1 MGIRWEAA
9 KMLISGKAKPTAHNT
24 MSLMQSAMAKPPDR
38 NTAEWL
44 QSYLTN
50 PRLAPVRKIA
60 TDLSS
65 VPGKLYRGVGDNR
78 KEVLQHPFLEFWN
91 HPNPLPELT
100 ASGIWRLLEIWY
112 QLKGTAVCVIERGRN
127 GAPTELWP
135 VPPHW
140 IMDIPHRGQPYY
152 VIQNMDG
159 KRANVSIQDVFALKD
174 LNPIDPYGRG
184 IGQAEA
190 VADEVEAYEYATK
203 FSKSLF
209 FNNARADYFIAA
221 QGITEEQS
229 RRFLSKLDSRHRE
242 PWNAYRPGIIQAHQ
256 FQVILMLTEPAHN
269 AGHVF
274 RGGAADRGKILFS
287 DVCRAE
293 TENIFNH
300 RIIHGG
306 AELLHQAFPD
316 GKHTLVRAVF
326 LGKALAGD
334 GLAVIDIHD
343 IHGAVSNV
351 AEHINAFEVTEPV
364 RNSGEALREHIGSG
378 KLHMI
383 ILSSEIEIRFLVF
396 QKIGTELVLLL
407 AHPGEGQTDCQM
419 DTGRGKLTDVQLSAD
434 GGEGENIIVLVRHL
448 VRKKLLVIFSD
459 EVEPAFI
466 DQKIALEGRL
476 LVVGCHTGLE
486 AGVRHFDVA
495 VAVVNAD
502 DYGLVSVRVKIH
514 SCSFLP
520 LCGCSY
526 LLIFFKGQ
534 SLPFRYLFCF
544 PRGKLFPL
552 GAERCR
558 RFRAQK
564 RRLTE

>member
-221 QGITEEQS
+221 QVITEEQS
-229 RRFLSKLDSRHRE
+229 RRFL
-242 PWNAYRPGIIQAHQ
+242 
-256 FQVILMLTEPAHN
+256 
-269 AGHVF
+269 
-274 RGGAADRGKILFS
+274 
-287 DVCRAE
+287 
-293 TENIFNH
+293 
-300 RIIHGG
+300 
-306 AELLHQAFPD
+306 
-316 GKHTLVRAVF
+316 
-326 LGKALAGD
+326 
-334 GLAVIDIHD
+334 
-343 IHGAVSNV
+343 
-351 AEHINAFEVTEPV
+351 
-364 RNSGEALREHIGSG
+364 
-378 KLHMI
+378 
-383 ILSSEIEIRFLVF
+383 
-396 QKIGTELVLLL
+396 
-407 AHPGEGQTDCQM
+407 
-419 DTGRGKLTDVQLSAD
+419 
-434 GGEGENIIVLVRHL
+434 
-448 VRKKLLVIFSD
+448 
-459 EVEPAFI
+459 
-466 DQKIALEGRL
+466 
-476 LVVGCHTGLE
+476 
-486 AGVRHFDVA
+486 
-495 VAVVNAD
+495 
-502 DYGLVSVRVKIH
+502 
-514 SCSFLP
+514 
-520 LCGCSY
+520 
-526 LLIFFKGQ
+526 
-534 SLPFRYLFCF
+534 
-544 PRGKLFPL
+544 
-552 GAERCR
+552 
-558 RFRAQK
+558 
-564 RRLTE
+564 